1 MVCDIRKRKP
11 RIGLPDTGRQL
22 VLVAILFLIP
32 VRPLVFDSCC
42 IAQNTQRVIGA
53 VLVTK

>member
-11 RIGLPDTGRQL
+11 RIGLPDTGQQL

-53 VLVTK
+53 VLVIK